1 MNESDEIDFN
11 LRTHVVGLTTFD
23 YRSKSQ
29 TIQLQQNVESFS
41 DAMLH
46 QHRSKDQNHL
56 VLMESGLPAEP
67 RNEEIELIVLPQ
79 PLKILIDENSSD
91 LVSKNLDDP
100 S

>member
-1 MNESDEIDFN
+1 
-11 LRTHVVGLTTFD
+11 
-23 YRSKSQ
+23 
-29 TIQLQQNVESFS
+29 
-41 DAMLH
+41 
-46 QHRSKDQNHL
+46 
-56 VLMESGLPAEP
+56 MESGLPAEP

>member
-46 QHRSKDQNHL
+46 QHRSKN
-56 VLMESGLPAEP
+56 
-67 RNEEIELIVLPQ
+67 
-79 PLKILIDENSSD
+79 
-91 LVSKNLDDP
+91 
-100 S
+100 